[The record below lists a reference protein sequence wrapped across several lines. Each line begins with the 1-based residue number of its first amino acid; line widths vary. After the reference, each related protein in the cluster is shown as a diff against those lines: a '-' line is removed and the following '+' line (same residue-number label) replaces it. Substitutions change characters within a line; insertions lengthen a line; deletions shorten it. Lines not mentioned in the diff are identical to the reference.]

1 MTFEFRLPQYGMGMT
16 DGTIVG
22 WSKAEGDQLLEGEPL
37 VEVEAAKTTV
47 EVAAPVSGTLRTIL
61 VGPGANVPVQTVIA
75 LIEVAGV
82 TPGAAPTAA
91 APARSAEGMQSG
103 QDCAS
108 TPIARRMAEHADLD
122 IALVSGSG
130 PRGKV
135 MKADVE
141 ATLQRRAAEGA
152 AGERVQVE
160 PRARRAAKELNVDL
174 AQIAGSGRNGRI
186 VEADVRA
193 FDEWRRGE
201 TLVGP
206 KVAQLPAPSGAGFV
220 DVPHSRMRR
229 IAAQRLT
236 ESKQQV
242 PHFYLVAHCE
252 VDALLALRREI
263 NETIGEP
270 RLSLNDFVVRAVA
283 LAMAA
288 VPDANV
294 TWQETALRRYEHVDV
309 AVAVATSDGLITPI
323 IRGAQAK
330 SVRSI
335 AIEAKALAGR
345 ARDGRLA
352 PEDYTGGAVTVS
364 NIGMYGVEEF
374 SAIINPPQ
382 SCIFAV
388 GTASERPVARHGVL
402 AVANVMTCTVSF
414 DHRAVDGAAG
424 AKLLAKF
431 KSLIEHPLTLLV

>member
-1 MTFEFRLPQYGMGMT
+1 MTLEFRLPQYGMGMT

-47 EVAAPVSGTLRTIL
+47 EVAAPVSGMLKKIL

-82 TPGAAPTAA
+82 TPGAA
-91 APARSAEGMQSG
+91 APARNAEGMQSG

-122 IALVSGSG
+122 IAVVSGSG

-174 AQIAGSGRNGRI
+174 AQITGSGRNGRI

-193 FDEWRRGE
+193 SGEWRRGE
-201 TLVGP
+201 TPVGP
-206 KVAQLPAPSGAGFV
+206 KVAQAPAPSGAGFV

-323 IRGAQAK
+323 IRGAEAK

-364 NIGMYGVEEF
+364 NLGMYGVEEF

>member
-1 MTFEFRLPQYGMGMT
+1 MTLEFRLPQYGMGMT
-16 DGTIVG
+16 DGTIVL
-22 WSKAEGDQLLEGEPL
+22 WSKAEGDRLLEGEPL

-47 EVAAPVSGTLRTIL
+47 EVAAPVSGTLKKIL

-91 APARSAEGMQSG
+91 APARSAEGVQSG

-122 IALVSGSG
+122 IAVVSGSG

-141 ATLQRRAAEGA
+141 AALQRRAAEGA
-152 AGERVQVE
+152 EGERVQVE

-174 AQIAGSGRNGRI
+174 AQITGSGRNGRI

-193 FDEWRRGE
+193 FDVRRRGE
-201 TLVGP
+201 TPVGP
-206 KVAQLPAPSGAGFV
+206 KVAQAPAPSGAGFV

-229 IAAQRLT
+229 IVAQRLT

-294 TWQETALRRYEHVDV
+294 TWQETALHRYEHVDV

-364 NIGMYGVEEF
+364 NLGMYGVEEF

-388 GTASERPVARHGVL
+388 GAASERPVARHGVL

-431 KSLIEHPLTLLV
+431 KSLIEHPLSLLV

>member
-1 MTFEFRLPQYGMGMT
+1 MTLEFRLPQYGMGMT

-47 EVAAPVSGTLRTIL
+47 EVAAPVSGMLKKIL

-82 TPGAAPTAA
+82 TPGAA
-91 APARSAEGMQSG
+91 APARNAEGMQSG

-122 IALVSGSG
+122 IAVVSGSG

-141 ATLQRRAAEGA
+141 ATLQRRAA
-152 AGERVQVE
+152 
-160 PRARRAAKELNVDL
+160 KELNVDL
-174 AQIAGSGRNGRI
+174 AQITGSGRNGRI

-193 FDEWRRGE
+193 SGEWRRGE
-201 TLVGP
+201 TPVGP
-206 KVAQLPAPSGAGFV
+206 KVAQAPAPSGAGFV

-323 IRGAQAK
+323 IRGAEAK

-364 NIGMYGVEEF
+364 NLGMYGVEEF